1 MELFIYYGVDDESL
15 FFSSAS
21 VIDDACTK
29 NKSNIYDENRNR
41 STSPQNKKGSKHN
54 QSRKRERK
62 RRKKKSKNKNRVRIR
77 VIMPVRIRLARF
89 GQKNRPFYRIF
100 VADSRAPRDGKHLEV
115 VGHYDPIPSKDSHKH
130 VGLNIDRIKYWLS
143 VGAQPSDTVR
153 RILSQAKIIPKAPTR
168 GSAATA
174 LEK

>member
-1 MELFIYYGVDDESL
+1 MMMRVC
-15 FFSSAS
+15 FSSAS
-21 VIDDACTK
+21 VIDDACMK
-29 NKSNIYDENRNR
+29 NKKFIENRNR

-62 RRKKKSKNKNRVRIR
+62 KKKKKSKNKNRVRIR

>member
-1 MELFIYYGVDDESL
+1 MFLS
-15 FFSSAS
+15 FSYFMMNNLLKTETEALLRRTKREANTIKKASA
-21 VIDDACTK
+21 
-29 NKSNIYDENRNR
+29 
-41 STSPQNKKGSKHN
+41 
-54 QSRKRERK
+54 RERK
-62 RRKKKSKNKNRVRIR
+62 KERKKERKIRIRIR

>member
-1 MELFIYYGVDDESL
+1 LKTET
-15 FFSSAS
+15 
-21 VIDDACTK
+21 C
-29 NKSNIYDENRNR
+29 R
-41 STSPQNKKGSKHN
+41 STSPLQNKKGSKHN
-54 QSRKRERK
+54 QESKCEREKERERK
-62 RRKKKSKNKNRVRIR
+62 KERKIRIRIR

-89 GQKNRPFYRIF
+89 GQKNRPFYMIF

-130 VGLNIDRIKYWLS
+130 VGLHIDRIKYWLS

>member
-1 MELFIYYGVDDESL
+1 MRE
-15 FFSSAS
+15 
-21 VIDDACTK
+21 
-29 NKSNIYDENRNR
+29 
-41 STSPQNKKGSKHN
+41 
-54 QSRKRERK
+54 RERK
-62 RRKKKSKNKNRVRIR
+62 KERKKERKIRIRIR

>member
-1 MELFIYYGVDDESL
+1 MALNDDDESL
-15 FFSSAS
+15 FLVSFSYC
-21 VIDDACTK
+21 DACIK
-29 NKSNIYDENRNR
+29 NNLLKTEK
-41 STSPQNKKGSKHN
+41 QKHFAAEQKGKQT
-54 QSRKRERK
+54 QSIEKERERERK
-62 RRKKKSKNKNRVRIR
+62 KKKKKSKNKNRVRIR

>member
-1 MELFIYYGVDDESL
+1 MNNLLKTETEALL
-15 FFSSAS
+15 RR
-21 VIDDACTK
+21 TK
-29 NKSNIYDENRNR
+29 REANTINRER
-41 STSPQNKKGSKHN
+41 ERG
-54 QSRKRERK
+54 RERK
-62 RRKKKSKNKNRVRIR
+62 RKIRIRIR